1 MNSSPRLLA
10 VRFSA
15 LGDVAMTVAAIYSL
29 AARYPELHID
39 VATTPFCARLFI
51 NPPSNVEVHGF
62 DLKKQYSGPAGT
74 LRLLKALSALHP
86 TLVADLHNV
95 ARSWVI
101 DFWFRLRGV
110 KVRMVDKMRSSRSD
124 VLSRRKAQPNFVDR
138 YCRVF
143 GALGYPVDPTFVSVF
158 PDGTPEPAVEVAH
171 PAVGIAPFA
180 RYYNKTYPLEMM
192 REVVEKLTERG
203 VNVYLFGGRGQ
214 EAEVLGG
221 WTPFNS
227 RCHSLAGKF
236 SLEQELA
243 LMANMDLMVSMD
255 SANQHMASLT
265 ATPVVSI
272 WGSTTPEC
280 GFMGYGRASENVLVA
295 RLDCQPCSIAGKP
308 ECPLGTLECMHALSP
323 SAVANK
329 ILSMLRA
336 DGKTISE

>member
-1 MNSSPRLLA
+1 MNTSPSLLA

-29 AARYPELHID
+29 AAKYPDLHID

-51 NPPSNVEVHGF
+51 NPPANMEVHGF

-74 LRLLKALSALHP
+74 IRLLKDLSALRP

-95 ARSWVI
+95 ARSWII
-101 DFWFRLRGV
+101 DFWFRLKGV
-110 KVRMVDKMRSSRSD
+110 KVRMVDKMRSRRSD
-124 VLSRRKAQPNFVDR
+124 VLKKRLKQPNFVDR

-143 GALGYPVDPTFVSVF
+143 AALGYPVDPTFTTVF
-158 PDGTPEPAVEVAH
+158 PDGTPAPAVEVVH

-280 GFMGYGRASENVLVA
+280 GFMGYGQNESNAIVA

-308 ECPLGTLECMHALSP
+308 ECPLGTLECMHSVSP
-323 SAVANK
+323 SAVTKK
-329 ILSMLRA
+329 IMSMLHT
-336 DGKTISE
+336 DNNKTPE